1 MSENQLFNLEKI
13 KEFTLPIEELQVK
26 VNQLREHFSINKKNM
41 LFSEKYFFDENFMSQ
56 FEDIK
61 RLLEK
66 LNKKLLVV
74 SNNNINK
81 FLDFKDRL
89 IKKYKDKFKANL
101 KKLYLDKILP
111 KKIGLFLI
119 ENKKISKI
127 IDHVSFI
134 PSIEIHQWLQLLESL
149 KYNTLFSKSV
159 ENLKIFYKDL
169 LHEKLERELS
179 KIPKNTNPTLIK
191 EYKKNFQDDP
201 SLTFN
206 NFFLDIESKLTQKEL
221 KAKKDIIEKT
231 REKEEFEKL
240 KKKQEEHKE
249 TYEDYLKLSNRE
261 FERRRRKK
269 KRQKLPDISLEPK
282 EEKQIEI
289 SDEISEKIQKFKSQ
303 FEKRFEETYLI
314 HRNDDEDPLDLVRER
329 IKRKKK
335 EYKKFKD
342 HFENV

>member
-26 VNQLREHFSINKKNM
+26 VNQLREYFSIYKKNM
-41 LFSEKYFFDENFMSQ
+41 LFSEKYFFDEHFLSQ

-66 LNKKLLVV
+66 LNKKLHVV

-89 IKKYKDKFKANL
+89 INKYKDKFKANL
-101 KKLYLDKILP
+101 KKLYLDKIP
-111 KKIGLFLI
+111 SKKIGLFLI

-127 IDHVSFI
+127 IEHVSFI

-206 NFFLDIESKLTQKEL
+206 KFFLDIESKLTQKEL

-231 REKEEFEKL
+231 KEKEKFEKL
-240 KKKQEEHKE
+240 KKKQEKHKE
-249 TYEDYLKLSNRE
+249 TYDDYLKLSNRE
-261 FERRRRKK
+261 FERRRRKE
-269 KRQKLPDISLEPK
+269 KRQKLTDISIVPK

-303 FEKRFEETYLI
+303 FEKHFEETYLI

-329 IKRKKK
+329 KKRKKK